1 MSHLI
6 RYEYRAIKDTRRI
19 QKQHF
24 KEQHQVRTCPIML
37 DLFQPLRLVFKNK
50 YRDLIAKISGGLE
63 RFYFDVEM
71 GRLLSYAMLMIRFN

>member
-37 DLFQPLRLVFKNK
+37 DLFQPFEIGVQEQIPRLNRKDF
-50 YRDLIAKISGGLE
+50 G
-63 RFYFDVEM
+63 RFGAVLF
-71 GRLLSYAMLMIRFN
+71 